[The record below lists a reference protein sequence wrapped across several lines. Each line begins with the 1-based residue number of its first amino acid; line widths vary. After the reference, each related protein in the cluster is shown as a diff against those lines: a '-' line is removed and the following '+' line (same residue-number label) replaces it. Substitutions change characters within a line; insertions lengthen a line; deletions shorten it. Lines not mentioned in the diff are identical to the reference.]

1 MPLSDLPLDDLL
13 TYRGEVAEPADFDE
27 FWVDSLEQA
36 RAHDVDVALT
46 PVTGHGLS
54 RLDVADV
61 RFSGWGGQRIAA
73 WLVRPRDVEGPL
85 PIVVHVQGY
94 SQGRGLPVQ
103 HTQWAAAGFAHLVVD
118 SRGQGH
124 DTPDTDS
131 PETTGSYVGGLMTK
145 GIEDPRHHYF
155 RRAMIDSARA
165 VDAAH
170 TLDGVD
176 GRRVVVAGGS
186 QGGGF
191 TLAAAGLCG
200 DAVAA
205 ALPDVPFL
213 CHYRRGADTATAG
226 PYLEVVEYL
235 RRHTRTAVEQ
245 AFRTLSYVDA
255 ASLAVRATA
264 PTLFS
269 VALMDPVCP
278 PATVFAAFNRYG
290 EAVQALGRGVDKEI
304 AVWPFG
310 DHAGG
315 GPDQFA
321 RQLQWLGARGF
332 LPGA

>member
-1 MPLSDLPLDDLL
+1 MPLTDLPLEDLL

-36 RAHDVDVALT
+36 RAHDIDVART
-46 PVTGHGLS
+46 PVTGHGLA
-54 RLDVADV
+54 RLEVEDV

-73 WLVRPRDVEGPL
+73 WLVRPRGEQGPL

-94 SQGRGLPVQ
+94 SQGRGVPVQ

-124 DTPDTDS
+124 DTPDAGS
-131 PETTGSYVGGLMTK
+131 PETTGSYVGGVMTK

-155 RRAMIDSARA
+155 RRAMVDCARA

-170 TLDGVD
+170 ALDGVD

-213 CHYRRGADTATAG
+213 CHYRRGAETASAG

-235 RRHTRTAVEQ
+235 RRHTRTSVEQ
-245 AFRTLSYVDA
+245 AFRTLAYVDA
-255 ASLAVRATA
+255 ANLAVRATA
-264 PTLFS
+264 PALFS

-278 PATVFAAFNRYG
+278 PSTVFAAYARYG
-290 EAVQALGRGVDKEI
+290 EAVQAVGREVDKEI

-315 GPDQFA
+315 GADQFA

-332 LPGA
+332 LPGS